1 MEDVL
6 PHSSTFE
13 SFEVAWNFPNIGE
26 RTMLLNGQE
35 LKRDSKDEKLILVAI
50 EDVTERER
58 LRQKEKE
65 LLERFENLL
74 LQAPVAILVLKGLDY
89 VVELANDG
97 NLGIV
102 EKNKDFI
109 GRPLFESLPE
119 LEL

>member
-1 MEDVL
+1 
-6 PHSSTFE
+6 
-13 SFEVAWNFPNIGE
+13 
-26 RTMLLNGQE
+26 MLLNGQE

-65 LLERFENLL
+65 LLGRFENLL
-74 LQAPVAILVLKGLDY
+74 LQAPVAIMVLKGPDY
-89 VVELANDG
+89 VVELANASY
-97 NLGIV
+97 LGTV